1 MALITTSEAKQQI
14 PALTGTAEDAL
25 LTELIAVASRVI
37 AEYCGYPMATATAQ
51 PTMESRSYTMYLDGP
66 GERDLVLPVRPV
78 TAVASIYDSVD
89 RRYGADQLVAS
100 TDYAIT
106 EGQSGLVE
114 LNWNAAHGVWST
126 GYRSIKVTYTAGFV
140 TIPEAL
146 HQAARMT
153 VRALYDSRQTQG
165 KTSQSV
171 GGVSIGMV
179 TPSAIPV
186 EVREILAPYR
196 LPRALVPV

>member
-1 MALITTSEAKQQI
+1 M
-14 PALTGTAEDAL
+14 
-25 LTELIAVASRVI
+25 
-37 AEYCGYPMATATAQ
+37 
-51 PTMESRSYTMYLDGP
+51 
-66 GERDLVLPVRPV
+66 